1 VVELQ
6 LTTAPNAVA
15 LRILNLEFLP
25 PVYAVY
31 KNRKLGFLLEIPRK
45 TGIFTAGAH
54 GNTMHANLASA
65 RGNGFKFV
73 GQL

>member
-1 VVELQ
+1 MVELQ

-15 LRILNLEFLP
+15 LRILNLP